1 MRKKVICLYLSTLKF
16 PISKNPEEP
25 LVADR
30 HSVINQAVLKPELKV
45 SNFECNVMECFLKK
59 NNASVYR
66 MEVLN
71 ATVLGWE
78 LQQGIKESERG
89 VGTWDK

>member
-1 MRKKVICLYLSTLKF
+1 MRKKVVCLYLSTLKF

-45 SNFECNVMECFLKK
+45 SNFECNVMAFFFLK
-59 NNASVYR
+59 
-66 MEVLN
+66 
-71 ATVLGWE
+71 G
-78 LQQGIKESERG
+78 
-89 VGTWDK
+89 

>member
-1 MRKKVICLYLSTLKF
+1 MISLYLRTLKF

-45 SNFECNVMECFLKK
+45 SDFKSAVFLALLAKK
-59 NNASVYR
+59 EQSSEYHTAG
-66 MEVLN
+66 
-71 ATVLGWE
+71 LGFTTIYQE
-78 LQQGIKESERG
+78 K
-89 VGTWDK
+89 